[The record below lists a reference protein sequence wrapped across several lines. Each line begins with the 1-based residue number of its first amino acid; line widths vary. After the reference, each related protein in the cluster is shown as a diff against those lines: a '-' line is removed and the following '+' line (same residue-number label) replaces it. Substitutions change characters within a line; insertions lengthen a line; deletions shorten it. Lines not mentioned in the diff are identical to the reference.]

1 MLIHVPRVL
10 WTVARGALKPQPLA
24 GLKNAHVY
32 TARVNPLLDIDQFAH
47 MNNASYAVHFEVCS
61 NEHVAASLS
70 LSLAESAH
78 ARVLC
83 ARSCP
88 FVDGAVGD
96 GSSEWADA
104 KNCEG

>member
-61 NEHVAASLS
+61 SEHVAASLS
-70 LSLAESAH
+70 RLSLSLRTLVSFAH
-78 ARVLC
+78 ARVL
-83 ARSCP
+83 S
-88 FVDGAVGD
+88 
-96 GSSEWADA
+96 
-104 KNCEG
+104 